1 MAMFM
6 CPTGA
11 TDRNVHISAK
21 TSYSEN
27 TAPLPAV
34 NHLRSEECVLMAELP
49 FLKADIREIFEI
61 PLKNDFKPRKGR
73 RQFWRRSQLWRRK
86 LWCRRPK
93 AMEQQQQGTG
103 ESQEVTQE
111 QNPADKGPKV
121 TVQVQQRGP
130 GWEAAQ
136 VTLQV
141 QPQQS
146 GPGREAPGVTVEVQ
160 QQGQGGAS
168 LQVTVEVQQQ
178 GQGGAAPQVTVQVQ
192 PQQRS
197 QGGASLQVT
206 VEVQPQK
213 GHDRKGSQGTQTQHH
228 SQDEEGS
235 KAMEQLLNQDE
246 RESQV
251 MAKDEREPKK
261 VELEGKQGQDKEG
274 TEATEQQRDQSQ
286 DEERSKAMEQPLNLD
301 ERESKV
307 RAEDEREPREREG
320 KQDQDK
326 KGIEVL
332 EQQQDHSQDEEGSK
346 AVDLQKPSQEEEGL
360 KTTETEQQQG
370 QEEDKQTLY
379 KKHLREMPNYFV
391 SIPITNDQ
399 ILDKIEDV
407 QELIF
412 TKEPDL
418 LRALIPVQTMHLTI
432 IVAHLRT
439 EEEVK
444 KAVVALEQS
453 KAKVEAILQG
463 KLFNMTFH
471 GIGQFNNQV
480 IYVKMS
486 EDEQQML
493 SRIAEA
499 VEGSFSE
506 MGLDITGSK
515 DFKPHLTFLKLSK
528 APALRRKGFRKISS
542 DLYKEYEDSPFGT
555 EVFSQIDLCAM
566 HKKKQESGYYH
577 CECSINV
584 GSGSAEENK
593 EQTVRTEY
601 LGKMATE
608 VPPNGAA
615 EMETGDITAGCN
627 CASCVAKDDD
637 KPSENIAEVSVT
649 NKETKINEKD
659 VQPEAKNE
667 TFTADGGVCSESAAE
682 LLPVSPDTLKGV
694 DERQEKAKLADGNL
708 QRDEATEVA
717 SDQLNITAKRTNC
730 SSPQQDVDVT
740 IIGDANR

>member
-1 MAMFM
+1 MAMFV
-6 CPTGA
+6 CPSEVM
-11 TDRNVHISAK
+11 DRNVHISAK

-34 NHLRSEECVLMAELP
+34 NHLRSEECILMAELP

-61 PLKNDFKPRKGR
+61 PLKNDFKPRKRR

-93 AMEQQQQGTG
+93 VMEQQQQGRE
-103 ESQEVTQE
+103 ESQDVTQE
-111 QNPADKGPKV
+111 QNPANKGPKVIVQVQPQGQGGVVPQV
-121 TVQVQQRGP
+121 TVQVQQQGQ
-130 GWEAAQ
+130 GWEAPQ
-136 VTLQV
+136 VTVQV
-141 QPQQS
+141 QPQQM
-146 GPGREAPGVTVEVQ
+146 GPGWEAPGVTVQVQ

-168 LQVTVEVQQQ
+168 LQVTVEVQ
-178 GQGGAAPQVTVQVQ
+178 PQ
-192 PQQRS
+192 R
-197 QGGASLQVT
+197 
-206 VEVQPQK
+206 
-213 GHDRKGSQGTQTQHH
+213 GHDREGSRVTQTQHQG
-228 SQDEEGS
+228 QDEEGS
-235 KAMEQLLNQDE
+235 KTMEQQLNQDE

-251 MAKDEREPKK
+251 MAKDEREPKEL
-261 VELEGKQGQDKEG
+261 ELEGNQGQDKEG
-274 TEATEQQRDQSQ
+274 TEAIEQQQDQSQ
-286 DEERSKAMEQPLNLD
+286 DKERSKAMEQQLNLD
-301 ERESKV
+301 GRESKV
-307 RAEDEREPREREG
+307 RVEDEREPKELELEG
-320 KQDQDK
+320 KHGQNK
-326 KGIEVL
+326 KGTEVL
-332 EQQQDHSQDEEGSK
+332 EQQQDNSQDEEGSK

-360 KTTETEQQQG
+360 KTMEMEEQQDQG
-370 QEEDKQTLY
+370 QDKQTLY
-379 KKHLREMPNYFV
+379 KKHLRERPNYFV

-439 EEEVK
+439 EEDVK

-486 EDEQQML
+486 DDEQQML
-493 SRIAEA
+493 SKIAEA

-593 EQTVRTEY
+593 EQTVKTEY
-601 LGKMATE
+601 LGGMATE

-615 EMETGDITAGCN
+615 EVETGDITAGCN
-627 CASCVAKDDD
+627 CVAKDDD
-637 KPSENIAEVSVT
+637 KPSENIADASVT
-649 NKETKINEKD
+649 NKETEINEKD
-659 VQPEAKNE
+659 VQPEAKDE
-667 TFTADGGVCSESAAE
+667 TFTADGEVCSQSAPD

-708 QRDEATEVA
+708 QRVEATEVA
-717 SDQLNITAKRTNC
+717 SHQLNITA
-730 SSPQQDVDVT
+730 
-740 IIGDANR
+740 

>member
-1 MAMFM
+1 MQ
-6 CPTGA
+6 
-11 TDRNVHISAK
+11 
-21 TSYSEN
+21 
-27 TAPLPAV
+27 V

-136 VTLQV
+136 VTVQV

-146 GPGREAPGVTVEVQ
+146 GPGREAPGVTVQVQ

-192 PQQRS
+192 PQQQS

-213 GHDRKGSQGTQTQHH
+213 GHDRKGSQVTQTQHQ

-235 KAMEQLLNQDE
+235 KAMEQPLNQDE

-251 MAKDEREPKK
+251 MAEDEREPME
-261 VELEGKQGQDKEG
+261 VELEGNQGQDKEG
-274 TEATEQQRDQSQ
+274 TEATEQRWDQSQ
-286 DEERSKAMEQPLNLD
+286 DKERSEAMEQPLNLD

-307 RAEDEREPREREG
+307 RAEDDREPRELEG
-320 KQDQDK
+320 KQGQDK
-326 KGIEVL
+326 KGKEVL

-360 KTTETEQQQG
+360 KTMEMEQQQG
-370 QEEDKQTLY
+370 QGQDKQTLY

-463 KLFNMTFH
+463 KLFNMTFQ

-584 GSGSAEENK
+584 GSSSAEDNK
-593 EQTVRTEY
+593 EQTVKTEY

-615 EMETGDITAGCN
+615 KMETGDITAGCN

-637 KPSENIAEVSVT
+637 KPSENIAEASVT
-649 NKETKINEKD
+649 NKETKIDEKD

-667 TFTADGGVCSESAAE
+667 TFTADGEVCSESAPD

>member
-1 MAMFM
+1 M
-6 CPTGA
+6 
-11 TDRNVHISAK
+11 DRNVHISAK
-21 TSYSEN
+21 TSNSEN
-27 TAPLPAV
+27 AVPLPAV

-93 AMEQQQQGTG
+93 VMEQQRQGT
-103 ESQEVTQE
+103 EENQEVTQE
-111 QNPADKGPKV
+111 QNPAAKGSKV
-121 TVQVQQRGP
+121 TVQVQQQGP
-130 GWEAAQ
+130 GWEAPQ
-136 VTLQV
+136 ITVQV
-141 QPQQS
+141 QPQQV
-146 GPGREAPGVTVEVQ
+146 GPGWEAP
-160 QQGQGGAS
+160 
-168 LQVTVEVQQQ
+168 QVTVQVQLQ

-192 PQQRS
+192 PQQQS

-213 GHDRKGSQGTQTQHH
+213 GYDRKGSQVTQTQHH

-235 KAMEQLLNQDE
+235 KAMEQQLNQDE

-251 MAKDEREPKK
+251 MAKDEREPKE
-261 VELEGKQGQDKEG
+261 VELEGNQGQDKEG
-274 TEATEQQRDQSQ
+274 TEATGQQRDQSQ
-286 DEERSKAMEQPLNLD
+286 DKERSKAMEQQQNLD
-301 ERESKV
+301 ESESKV
-307 RAEDEREPREREG
+307 RAEDEREPRELEG
-320 KQDQDK
+320 KQGQDK
-326 KGIEVL
+326 KGTEVL
-332 EQQQDHSQDEEGSK
+332 EQQQDHSQDEEGLQ

-360 KTTETEQQQG
+360 KTMEMEQQQG
-370 QEEDKQTLY
+370 QGQDKQTMY

-453 KAKVEAILQG
+453 KVKVEAILQG
-463 KLFNMTFH
+463 KLFTMTFH

-593 EQTVRTEY
+593 EQTVKTEY

-615 EMETGDITAGCN
+615 EIETGDITAGCN
-627 CASCVAKDDD
+627 CASCVAKEDD
-637 KPSENIAEVSVT
+637 KPSENIAEASVT
-649 NKETKINEKD
+649 NQETEIDEKD

-667 TFTADGGVCSESAAE
+667 TFTADGEVCSESAPD
-682 LLPVSPDTLKGV
+682 LFPVNPDTLKGV

-708 QRDEATEVA
+708 QRVEATEVA
-717 SDQLNITAKRTNC
+717 TDQLNITAKRTNC
-730 SSPQQDVDVT
+730 SSPQQDINVT
-740 IIGDANR
+740 IIGDASR

>member
-1 MAMFM
+1 
-6 CPTGA
+6 
-11 TDRNVHISAK
+11 
-21 TSYSEN
+21 
-27 TAPLPAV
+27 
-34 NHLRSEECVLMAELP
+34 
-49 FLKADIREIFEI
+49 
-61 PLKNDFKPRKGR
+61 
-73 RQFWRRSQLWRRK
+73 
-86 LWCRRPK
+86 
-93 AMEQQQQGTG
+93 MEQQQRGR
-103 ESQEVTQE
+103 EENPEVTQE
-111 QNPADKGPKV
+111 QNPANTGPKVIVQVQPQGQGGVVPQV
-121 TVQVQQRGP
+121 TVQVQQQGQ
-130 GWEAAQ
+130 GWEAPQ
-136 VTLQV
+136 VTVQV
-141 QPQQS
+141 QPQQM
-146 GPGREAPGVTVEVQ
+146 GPGWEAPGVTVQ
-160 QQGQGGAS
+160 
-168 LQVTVEVQQQ
+168 VQQQ

-192 PQQRS
+192 VQAQQQS

-206 VEVQPQK
+206 VEVQPQR
-213 GHDRKGSQGTQTQHH
+213 GHDREGSRVTQTQH
-228 SQDEEGS
+228 
-235 KAMEQLLNQDE
+235 
-246 RESQV
+246 
-251 MAKDEREPKK
+251 
-261 VELEGKQGQDKEG
+261 QGQDKERSK
-274 TEATEQQRDQSQ
+274 TMEQQ
-286 DEERSKAMEQPLNLD
+286 LNLD

-307 RAEDEREPREREG
+307 RVEDEKEPKELDLEGNQGQDKEGTEAMEQQQDQSQDKERSKAMEQHLNLDERESKVRVEDEREPKELELEG
-320 KQDQDK
+320 KHGQDK
-326 KGIEVL
+326 KGTEVL

-360 KTTETEQQQG
+360 KTMEMEQQQG
-370 QEEDKQTLY
+370 QAQDKQTMY

-391 SIPITNDQ
+391 SIPIRNDQ

-418 LRALIPVQTMHLTI
+418 VRALIPVQTMHLTI

-486 EDEQQML
+486 DDEQQML
-493 SRIAEA
+493 SKIAEA

-593 EQTVRTEY
+593 EQTVKTEY
-601 LGKMATE
+601 LSGMATE

-615 EMETGDITAGCN
+615 EVETGDITAGCN

-637 KPSENIAEVSVT
+637 KPSANIAEASVT
-649 NKETKINEKD
+649 NKETEIDEKD
-659 VQPEAKNE
+659 VQPEAKDE
-667 TFTADGGVCSESAAE
+667 TFTADGEVCSQSAPD

-708 QRDEATEVA
+708 QRVEATEVA
-717 SDQLNITAKRTNC
+717 SDQLNITA
-730 SSPQQDVDVT
+730 
-740 IIGDANR
+740 

>member
-93 AMEQQQQGTG
+93 AMEQQQQETG

-141 QPQQS
+141 QPQQL

-160 QQGQGGAS
+160 QQGRGGAS

-178 GQGGAAPQVTVQVQ
+178 GRGGAAPQVTVEVQ

-235 KAMEQLLNQDE
+235 KAMEQPLNQDE

-251 MAKDEREPKK
+251 MAKDERKPKE
-261 VELEGKQGQDKEG
+261 VELEGNQGQDKEG

-307 RAEDEREPREREG
+307 RAEDERAPREREG
-320 KQDQDK
+320 KQGQDK

-360 KTTETEQQQG
+360 KTMEMEPQQG
-370 QEEDKQTLY
+370 QGQDKQTLY

-444 KAVVALEQS
+444 KAIVALEQS

-667 TFTADGGVCSESAAE
+667 TFTADGEVCSESAAD

>member
-1 MAMFM
+1 MVMFV
-6 CPTGA
+6 CPTGV
-11 TDRNVHISAK
+11 TDQNVHVNAK

-27 TAPLPAV
+27 IAPLLAV

-61 PLKNDFKPRKGR
+61 PLKNDFKASKRR
-73 RQFWRRSQLWRRK
+73 RQFWRRSQLGSRR

-93 AMEQQQQGTG
+93 VMEKQQLGREENQA
-103 ESQEVTQE
+103 VMQE
-111 QNPADKGPKV
+111 QNPANKGPMVIVQVEPQQSRAGLAPQV
-121 TVQVQQRGP
+121 TVQVQQ
-130 GWEAAQ
+130 
-136 VTLQV
+136 
-141 QPQQS
+141 
-146 GPGREAPGVTVEVQ
+146 
-160 QQGQGGAS
+160 QGQGW
-168 LQVTVEVQQQ
+168 E
-178 GQGGAAPQVTVQVQ
+178 APQVTVQVQ
-192 PQQRS
+192 PQQMGQGWEAPRVTVQVQQPG

-206 VEVQPQK
+206 VQVQQPGQGGASPQVTVQVQQQPQG
-213 GHDRKGSQGTQTQHH
+213 GHDQEGSQVTQAQH
-228 SQDEEGS
+228 QGQTEEGS
-235 KAMEQLLNQDE
+235 KAMEQQLNQDE

-251 MAKDEREPKK
+251 NQDGRAPK
-261 VELEGKQGQDKEG
+261 ELGGMQGQDKEG
-274 TEATEQQRDQSQ
+274 TEAMKQHHYQGQDKERSKAVEQLLNLDERELKVRVKDEREPKELELEGMQGQGKKGTEVMEQQQDQSQ
-286 DEERSKAMEQPLNLD
+286 DEEGPE
-301 ERESKV
+301 
-307 RAEDEREPREREG
+307 
-320 KQDQDK
+320 
-326 KGIEVL
+326 
-332 EQQQDHSQDEEGSK
+332 
-346 AVDLQKPSQEEEGL
+346 AVDLQKLSQEKEGP
-360 KTTETEQQQG
+360 KSMEMEQQQVQG
-370 QEEDKQTLY
+370 QDKQTMS

-432 IVAHLRT
+432 IVAHLRRD
-439 EEEVK
+439 EEVK
-444 KAVVALEQS
+444 KAVLALEQT

-486 EDEQQML
+486 DDEQQML
-493 SRIAEA
+493 NKIAEA
-499 VEGSFSE
+499 VERSFNE

-528 APALRRKGFRKISS
+528 VPALRRKGFRKISS
-542 DLYKEYEDSPFGT
+542 DLYKEYEDCTFGT

-584 GSGSAEENK
+584 GSSSVEGNK
-593 EQTVRTEY
+593 EQTVKTEY
-601 LGKMATE
+601 LGEMAIK

-615 EMETGDITAGCN
+615 EVETGDVSAGYN

-637 KPSENIAEVSVT
+637 KPAENIAEASVT
-649 NKETKINEKD
+649 SKETEINEKD
-659 VQPEAKNE
+659 VQPEAKDK
-667 TFTADGGVCSESAAE
+667 TFTADGEVCSQSVSD
-682 LLPVSPDTLKGV
+682 LLPVSSNALKGV

-708 QRDEATEVA
+708 QTVETTEVA
-717 SDQLNITAKRTNC
+717 SDQLNIA
-730 SSPQQDVDVT
+730 
-740 IIGDANR
+740 A